1 MSIIDIRDGKAELIP
16 NELGKYKTSSA
27 VSVLPDGTVLIGAA
41 ARERLIL
48 NPNLHL
54 TEAEQEL
61 AMERIREIQLAAQGS
76 QREQLLL
83 ERALRLYEQ
92 TTGRRR
98 EWAGRI
104 IAYWKGLME
113 QGDLI
118 SRERA
123 YGQVQAE
130 LEVELAADP
139 FEENFWN
146 EDTEESDE

>member
-1 MSIIDIRDGKAELIP
+1 
-16 NELGKYKTSSA
+16 
-27 VSVLPDGTVLIGAA
+27 
-41 ARERLIL
+41 
-48 NPNLHL
+48 
-54 TEAEQEL
+54 
-61 AMERIREIQLAAQGS
+61 MERIREIQLAAQGS

-98 EWAGRI
+98 EWAGQI
-104 IAYWKGLME
+104 IAYWKGLMD

-130 LEVELAADP
+130 LDALETELTADP
-139 FEENFWN
+139 FEKNFWN
-146 EDTEESDE
+146 EDMEESDD